1 MVSIK
6 IEVRGKDGRAHRFHH
21 LLSPHNPIAERSLG
35 HLIYVLL
42 QGEFWQYDEV
52 RITKERGKEN
62 GEPEKE

>member
-21 LLSPHNPIAERSLG
+21 LLRFNDPIAERSLG
-35 HLIYVLL
+35 HLIHVLL
-42 QGEFWQYDEV
+42 DGEFWEYDDV
-52 RITKERGKEN
+52 RITKERRKED